1 MRVRSV
7 TAAGA
12 EDLSGFVLWAEGVGT
27 LGRIR
32 LRGRYGQGRVTAGGS
47 GSAAP
52 RSLTEGDLAIEVQAW
67 PWLDLW
73 TGPRARSYVT
83 SGAGGDTR
91 WSYWEAG
98 ASLRGTLVPG
108 QLRSYGEAWMA
119 LRGRISVAAVFDS
132 ERGAEGGVIARVAR
146 DNLWARFGYR
156 IEQTRFTSGRRE
168 TVEAIRFSVGWDL
181 R

>member
-1 MRVRSV
+1 MNSLVRRQ
-7 TAAGA
+7 
-12 EDLSGFVLWAEGVGT
+12 T
-27 LGRIR
+27 LGDL
-32 LRGRYGQGRVTAGGS
+32 LRR
-47 GSAAP
+47 SAA
-52 RSLTEGDLAIEVQAW
+52 RSPHKLAIAC
-67 PWLDLW
+67 
-73 TGPRARSYVT
+73 
-83 SGAGGDTR
+83 GDTR

-119 LRGRISVAAVFDS
+119 LRGRISVAAVFDG